1 MRYDQWSASVPFL
14 SCSFLGEVVSLD
26 LVSRFFDYCYE
37 KEVID
42 ESENGFVL
50 SEAYKHDDN
59 LISFMYNILQFR

>member
-1 MRYDQWSASVPFL
+1 MKYGQWSTSIPFL